1 MKQYG
6 VVIAVDEKKATLQI
20 PRSSA
25 CGDKCGS
32 CSGQCSQTQI
42 QVEVENTLHAGIGDR
57 VEVES
62 AAKTILGAAFL
73 VYILPLIMLFIGIF
87 ISNAVMNAIG
97 RGVSEPV
104 SIFVGGAFLAL
115 TFLGIRISERRKNK
129 RESQIFTMT
138 RLV

>member
-6 VVIAVDEKKATLQI
+6 VVIAANEKKATLQI

-32 CSGQCSQTQI
+32 CSGHCSQTKI
-42 QVEVENTLHAGIGDR
+42 HVEVENTLHAGIGDR

-73 VYILPLIMLFIGIF
+73 VYILPLMMLFLGIF
-87 ISNAVMNAIG
+87 ISNAVMIG
-97 RGVSEPV
+97 IGGDVSEPV
-104 SIFVGGAFLAL
+104 SILVGGAFLAF
-115 TFLGIRISERRKNK
+115 TFIGIHMNERRKEK
-129 RESQIFTMT
+129 RQNQIFTMK